1 MGLDPI
7 VNIGAFSRSM
17 AVPGGRAPGQE
28 WDAGVARKKG
38 GITHRIHSQAVCGG
52 VEGGPWW
59 WPAPGI

>member
-52 VEGGPWW
+52 
-59 WPAPGI
+59 